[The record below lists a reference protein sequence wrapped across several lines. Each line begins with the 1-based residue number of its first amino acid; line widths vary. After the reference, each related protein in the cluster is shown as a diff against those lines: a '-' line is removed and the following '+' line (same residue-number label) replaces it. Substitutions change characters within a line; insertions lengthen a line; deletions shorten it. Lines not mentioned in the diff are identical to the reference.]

1 MSDNEDNARRM
12 SARPCTPRGAGAWAE
27 AAHAGWARG
36 GAFAP
41 PPRPAASEHIAGVKT
56 TMRAAR
62 LRRAARSAMLGP

>member
-1 MSDNEDNARRM
+1 MHAARRRRLGG
-12 SARPCTPRGAGAWAE
+12 SGARGAGE
-27 AAHAGWARG
+27 G